1 MDGCD
6 ILRSSQ
12 SILCFTFYSRNIGP
26 KLVTPPKRVLSQQ
39 VSFPVKLHR
48 LFFYLL
54 TKLTLMREFG
64 FSPMPLV
71 SVCRVAHINT
81 SIEDAILGTARGT
94 PDGFADFYE
103 LRYNGLTTGTFAI
116 AELLADAPKHAT
128 ALVALEAR
136 VDAA

>member
-1 MDGCD
+1 
-6 ILRSSQ
+6 
-12 SILCFTFYSRNIGP
+12 
-26 KLVTPPKRVLSQQ
+26 
-39 VSFPVKLHR
+39 
-48 LFFYLL
+48 
-54 TKLTLMREFG
+54 MREFG

-71 SVCRVAHINT
+71 SVVESPNYT

>member
-1 MDGCD
+1 MA
-6 ILRSSQ
+6 
-12 SILCFTFYSRNIGP
+12 
-26 KLVTPPKRVLSQQ
+26 V
-39 VSFPVKLHR
+39 
-48 LFFYLL
+48 
-54 TKLTLMREFG
+54 KLTLSITKLQASVYETHIASG
-64 FSPMPLV
+64 GV
-71 SVCRVAHINT
+71 SVVESPNYT